1 MLEQK
6 ERYLVTLVNGK
17 KINSHCGTFRE
28 CLDAFGEELIKSIE
42 KLDCD
47 ESTLAE
53 QEAEK

>member
-6 ERYLVTLVNGK
+6 ERYVVTLVNGK

-42 KLDCD
+42 KLDYD

-53 QEAEK
+53 QEEAK

>member
-6 ERYLVTLVNGK
+6 ERYVVTLVNGK

-28 CLDAFGEELIKSIE
+28 CLDAFGEEWIKSIV

-47 ESTLAE
+47 ESALAE

>member
-6 ERYLVTLVNGK
+6 ERYVVTLVNGK
-17 KINSHCGTFRE
+17 EINSHCGTFRE
-28 CLDAFGEELIKSIE
+28 CIDAFGEELIRKIE

>member
-6 ERYLVTLVNGK
+6 ERYVVTLVNGK

-28 CLDAFGEELIKSIE
+28 CLDAFGEELIKSVE
-42 KLDCD
+42 KLDFD

>member
-6 ERYLVTLVNGK
+6 ERYVVTLVNGK

-28 CLDAFGEELIKSIE
+28 CLDAFGEELIKGIE
-42 KLDCD
+42 KLDYD

-53 QEAEK
+53 QEEAE

>member
-6 ERYLVTLVNGK
+6 ERYVVTLVNGK

-28 CLDAFGEELIKSIE
+28 CLDAFGEELIKSVE
-42 KLDCD
+42 KLDYD

-53 QEAEK
+53 QEEK

>member
-28 CLDAFGEELIKSIE
+28 CIDAFGEEMIRKIE

-53 QEAEK
+53 QEGK

>member
-6 ERYLVTLVNGK
+6 ERYVVTLVNGK

-28 CLDAFGEELIKSIE
+28 CLDAFGEELIKSVE
-42 KLDCD
+42 KLDFD
-47 ESTLAE
+47 ESTLAK